1 MRARTPPGQASSRA
15 NPGLDRPSVQSR
27 LSMFSLFVLLVLPV
41 LPLHALQL
49 HHRILHPESPPDSP
63 FFKRASI
70 RPDDSG
76 NPAIESVPTLQT
88 DFEAFTRF
96 ETQHVT
102 DALLYQLALD
112 LQSDTPWLI
121 SSVKAVSLSFP
132 PLYTLVPPHLSSPQ
146 CHLVH
151 SANEHLVLH
160 VPHPGG
166 SPFALEY
173 FLDTAPSDGNCPPGW
188 ASSPIL
194 ALPRNL
200 TITVSI
206 PNRPPLFV
214 VTLLMSDQLSL
225 VLLL

>member
-1 MRARTPPGQASSRA
+1 
-15 NPGLDRPSVQSR
+15 
-27 LSMFSLFVLLVLPV
+27 MFSLFLLLI
-41 LPLHALQL
+41 LPLLPIHALHL
-49 HHRILHPESPPDSP
+49 HHRLIHPSSPSDSP
-63 FFKRASI
+63 FVKRASI
-70 RPDDSG
+70 RPDSAG
-76 NPAIESVPTLQT
+76 NPAIDSVPTLQA

-102 DALLYQLALD
+102 DALYQLALD
-112 LQSDTPWLI
+112 PQSDSPWLI
-121 SSVKAVSLSFP
+121 SSVKAVSLFFP
-132 PLYTLVPPHLSSPQ
+132 PLRVPSPYFAFFPQ

-151 SANEHLVLH
+151 TANEHLVLH
-160 VPHPGG
+160 VPYPGG
-166 SPFALEY
+166 TPFALEY

-214 VTLLMSDQLSL
+214 VTLLMSDLLSL
-225 VLLL
+225 ALLL